1 MVKPEDLLQERLE
14 RLEAG
19 DSLQACLEGVPEDI
33 AVSLRTA
40 RA

>member
-19 DSLQACLEGVPEDI
+19 GSLEASWR
-33 AVSLRTA
+33 VSRKISPLP
-40 RA
+40 